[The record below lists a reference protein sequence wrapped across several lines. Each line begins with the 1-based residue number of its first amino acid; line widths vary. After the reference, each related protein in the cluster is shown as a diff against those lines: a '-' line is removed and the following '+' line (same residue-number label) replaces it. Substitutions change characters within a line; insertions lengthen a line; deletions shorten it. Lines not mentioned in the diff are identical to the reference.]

1 MYQFPGNA
9 NVQRSN
15 VTLNHGA
22 NIAANTVQ
30 LATVTVTGVTTND
43 RVLSTPFRGSCDRH
57 HCRRGS
63 RVGVRY
69 CDEFRRYRGDRGGEH
84 HDRDRGGRYRRG
96 LQPSSFQALKD
107 REKDDTL
114 CSDDSPTLGVETPIT
129 WLV

>member
-43 RVLSTPFRGSCDRH
+43 RVLATPSAAPATGIIVGAARVSGSATATNSA
-57 HCRRGS
+57 GT
-63 RVGVRY
+63 VEIEVANITTATVAAGTAVVY
-69 CDEFRRYRGDRGGEH
+69 N
-84 HDRDRGGRYRRG
+84 
-96 LQPSSFQALKD
+96 LQVFKL
-107 REKDDTL
+107 
-114 CSDDSPTLGVETPIT
+114 
-129 WLV
+129 